1 MAVVPHRAPPAAAGS
16 TSGGKRSIEQWQ
28 KVALREG
35 REGRLELQ
43 GVKVYTPANE
53 QQALNLLFLGWMN
66 RSMAETAMNQASSR
80 SHCVLTISLEQRR
93 ADSDVVRSSRLH
105 LVDLAGSE
113 RVGKS
118 ASDRP
123 GSAITRREGRHIN
136 LSLHHLEQVIV
147 ALHERER
154 DKRRHV
160 PFRNCVL
167 TSLLRDSLGGNC
179 LTAFIMTINAERR
192 HCDETIST
200 CRFAQRCSQLTFD
213 VDVNEERDLGVVVA
227 RLEREKAALLA
238 QIEAIRAR
246 KGGARPGESGSGGAA
261 PVHPFL
267 TLRPIGEEDRRRCED
282 LVARYLRDD
291 LAIEDMH
298 WTPGL
303 MAPFV
308 SSRDRSK
315 RGTGTIGTT
324 GAIEAGRPAS
334 GSSTPRSSSGR
345 SMASKGSRRSS
356 RAGAA
361 AGRMGTGN
369 GADSLGR
376 SAAAAGM
383 QDDLEHRM
391 ARRIGGE
398 RVRISRGTEGD
409 SPSPSRSRGTSARN
423 SPSRRVHRGRGM
435 PVVSAT
441 VSLADMV
448 AGTDGADADGG
459 RSKGGQSSRASSGSP
474 EEYSQEHRGL
484 HRGSRKSSPSSPS
497 SAPSGRRFRFDDG
510 GVLGHDG
517 DNLQQV
523 RADFQ
528 DFDQDLDAAGSNG
541 QPASRGVHSS

>member
-1 MAVVPHRAPPAAAGS
+1 M
-16 TSGGKRSIEQWQ
+16 
-28 KVALREG
+28 
-35 REGRLELQ
+35 
-43 GVKVYTPANE
+43 
-53 QQALNLLFLGWMN
+53 
-66 RSMAETAMNQASSR
+66 
-80 SHCVLTISLEQRR
+80 
-93 ADSDVVRSSRLH
+93 VRSSRLH

-246 KGGARPGESGSGGAA
+246 KGGARSGESSSGGAA
-261 PVHPFL
+261 SGHPFL
-267 TLRPIGEEDRRRCED
+267 TLRPIGEDDRRRCED
-282 LVARYLRDD
+282 LVARYLRDNM
-291 LAIEDMH
+291 AIEDMH
-298 WTPGL
+298 WTPAL

-308 SSRDRSK
+308 SSRDRSN
-315 RGTGTIGTT
+315 RGAGTA
-324 GAIEAGRPAS
+324 GATEAGRPAS

-356 RAGAA
+356 RASAAAA
-361 AGRMGTGN
+361 AGRMVPESASGG
-369 GADSLGR
+369 DSVGR
-376 SAAAAGM
+376 TAVGE

-398 RVRISRGTEGD
+398 RVRVSRGTEGD
-409 SPSPSRSRGTSARN
+409 SSSPSRSRGTSARN

-448 AGTDGADADGG
+448 AGADGADADGG
-459 RSKGGQSSRASSGSP
+459 RSKGGQSSSASSGSP
-474 EEYSQEHRGL
+474 EEHSREHPGL
-484 HRGSRKSSPSSPS
+484 YRGSRRSSPS
-497 SAPSGRRFRFDDG
+497 SAPSGRRFRFDHG

-528 DFDQDLDAAGSNG
+528 DFDQDSDAAGSNG
-541 QPASRGVHSS
+541 RPASRDAPSS